1 MKKNRLLF
9 GLIVLCVLL
18 SGCSKKTEVKESA
31 GNSQASETANETVK
45 EAIENIILS
54 EKESENQSVE
64 SEEAAETEDAESDET
79 AEKKDKYILV
89 EVGILN
95 GPSGLPFLNQ
105 MKNKNLLNGYK
116 LTYDTYAEPS
126 LVIPQLVKNEVQITV
141 LPPNVAAKIYNKN
154 NGAIVMTAVC
164 GNGMLSLITRN
175 KEITSFADLKGQTV
189 YVAGSGAT
197 PEYIARYL
205 LKQNEIEAGEG
216 EEKVNLDFTI
226 PTAALV
232 SSIIEGKIQNV
243 IIPEPFATSIKQ
255 KLNNECSVINIQSE
269 YAKFQKEAK
278 NFPMSVIVVNK
289 EFAKENYDFVKKF
302 MKEYQKTLEWTVA
315 NPIKTA
321 LNAEEENF
329 SLKKEVIIKAVPNCA
344 FTYIPAKKA
353 KKDIEALLEIFLQN
367 EETSIGGTLPDEG
380 FYFK

>member
-1 MKKNRLLF
+1 MKKSLLF
-9 GLIVLCVLL
+9 GLITLCVLFF
-18 SGCSKKTEVKESA
+18 GCNKKAEVKENA
-31 GNSQASETANETVK
+31 VNAEKSEATESANESVK
-45 EAIENIILS
+45 EAIETIILS
-54 EKESENQSVE
+54 ENEGDEE
-64 SEEAAETEDAESDET
+64 SEETVEDSAAAV
-79 AEKKDKYILV
+79 KQKFINV
-89 EVGILN
+89 EVGVLN
-95 GPSGLPFLNQ
+95 GPSGLPFLNL

-116 LTYDTYAEPS
+116 LNYGTYAEPS

-154 NGAIVMTAVC
+154 NGAIVMTAIC
-164 GNGMLSLITRN
+164 GNGMLSLISRN
-175 KEITSFADLKGQTV
+175 KEVQSFADLKGQTV
-189 YVAGSGAT
+189 NVAGSGAT

-216 EEKVNLDFTI
+216 EEMINLDFTI

-255 KLNNECSVINIQSE
+255 KLGEECSVINIQSE
-269 YAKFQKEAK
+269 YAKFQTEAK

-289 EFAKENYDFVKKF
+289 EFAKENTDFVKMF
-302 MKEYQKTLEWTVA
+302 MKEYKKSLEWTMA

-321 LNAEEENF
+321 LIAEEEGF
-329 SLKKEVIIKAVPNCA
+329 SLKREVIIKAIPNCA

-353 KKDIEALLEIFLQN
+353 KKDIEALLAIFLQN